1 MPGEKKGDLIMG
13 NNKIC
18 PIHIQDGTDL
28 NAVFLQW
35 QKKQR
40 TIEEQ
45 PTKRSD
51 KKEDTVEIQSC
62 VSILP
67 YVKPIYAEVE
77 KNELMVSILQKITP
91 IDFHEMFARRKSNAS
106 ERNARF
112 TLIWD
117 LRDKIDD
124 SKNAYKIWGL
134 LNEMNKLKAPLTKAV
149 IYVIESL
156 MYEADRVGS
165 GILSKNNIIY
175 MYNGK
180 MWEKVDPTLMMA
192 FVEMAAMRCGMDVDD
207 VLSAKFR
214 SIFIAQLHN
223 TAEFLETIDNE
234 KDVTINL
241 RNGIMRYDGSKVTLE
256 PHYKESYF
264 TYCLDFD
271 FDTNAE
277 CPKFHK
283 YLDRVLPDKEQQA
296 LLQEYLGYCLS
307 GLFLKHEKAMMLYGP
322 MGSGGKS
329 VLHDTLEGIFKG
341 QLMSNYSLSE
351 ISQPLHRYNM
361 QDRLINYSSEIDFS
375 KANMEV
381 FKQLCSCETVSARK
395 LFHMPIEVKIKSK
408 LMFNA
413 NSLPDIDLSE
423 SVFRRLI
430 ILPFTQVITPAEAN
444 INLAKELVQEESSGI
459 FNWMVA
465 GLERLTSRG
474 RFDIPFSVQKV
485 VNQYK
490 KDSVNVN
497 VFLDEMGWE
506 KSQEVGDKVLLMQL
520 YKKYSEFTSTFGYR
534 RFNLQNFS
542 AHLRKMGFI
551 IRKSNQNKTYVW
563 CKQTVDPDELTSKT
577 LI

>member
-1 MPGEKKGDLIMG
+1 ME

-18 PIHIQDGTDL
+18 PIHIQNGTDL
-28 NAVFLQW
+28 NAVFVQRQEKQHNIEKQAA
-35 QKKQR
+35 QK
-40 TIEEQ
+40 
-45 PTKRSD
+45 SD
-51 KKEDTVEIQSC
+51 EKKDYAEIQSC
-62 VSILP
+62 VLISS
-67 YVKPIYAEVE
+67 YAKPIYAEVE
-77 KNELMVSILQKITP
+77 RNELMVSILQKIDP
-91 IDFHEMFARRKSNAS
+91 IDFHEMFARRKSDEL
-106 ERNARF
+106 ERNAMF
-112 TLIWD
+112 TIIWD
-117 LRDKIDD
+117 LRGEMYDC
-124 SKNAYKIWGL
+124 KNAYDVWNKIQKA
-134 LNEMNKLKAPLTKAV
+134 NKFKAPFTRAV
-149 IYVIESL
+149 IYVVESL
-156 MYEADRVGS
+156 LRQADRVGS
-165 GILSKNNIIY
+165 GILSRGNTIY
-175 MYNGK
+175 MYDGK
-180 MWEKVDPTLMMA
+180 MWGKVDPTLMMA
-192 FVEMAAMRCGMDVDD
+192 FVEMVAMRCGMDVDD
-207 VLSAKFR
+207 ILSAKLNPLFM
-214 SIFIAQLHN
+214 AQLHN
-223 TAEFLETIDNE
+223 TAAFLETIDNE
-234 KDVTINL
+234 QDVTINL

-256 PHYKESYF
+256 PHCKEAYF

-277 CPKFHK
+277 CSKFHK

-341 QLMSNYSLSE
+341 RLMSNYSLSE

-361 QDRLINYSSEIDFS
+361 QESLINYSSEIDFS

-395 LFHMPIEVKIKSK
+395 LFHMPIEVKLKSK

-413 NSLPDIDLSE
+413 NSLPDVDLSE

-465 GLERLTSRG
+465 GLERLTNRG
-474 RFDIPFSVQKV
+474 RFDIPLSVQNV

-506 KSQEVGDKVLLMQL
+506 KSQEPGDKVLLMQL
-520 YKKYSEFTSTFGYR
+520 YKRYSEFTSTFGYK

-542 AHLRKMGFI
+542 AHLRKMGFNVC
-551 IRKSNQNKTYVW
+551 KSNQNKTYVW
-563 CKQTVDPDELTSKT
+563 CKQTEDTDVLTSKT
-577 LI
+577 II